1 MVAEGPG
8 EEIAGC
14 KEDAC
19 RATEYIAAIQPN
31 VMILD
36 IPLSGGSGIGV
47 VREVKRM
54 QSARRPAGRSR
65 VVSRQILRG

>member
-8 EEIAGC
+8 EEIAGYE
-14 KEDAC
+14 EDAC
-19 RATEYIAAIQPN
+19 RATEYIAAIQPD

-54 QSARRPAGRSR
+54 QSASFVIMLTNDATVEYRLA
-65 VVSRQILRG
+65 